1 MTNTPA
7 PATPARPGNRILRRL
22 RIAATML
29 MLAGGVF
36 LAGPR
41 NDFGPPTPSARAAP
55 PTDIGALAGWIERQ
69 EAAVPDLRPGTAK
82 GIVWHD
88 AAARARTPWA
98 VVYLH
103 GFSASRLE
111 TAPLAE
117 QVARS
122 LDANLFHTRLTGHGR
137 SSPLAMGEA
146 SVQDWLADASEALR
160 IGHTLG
166 DKVLVIGS
174 STGATLATWL
184 ALTPEGRSVAAH
196 VFLSP
201 NFGPRDKRSEVINW
215 PWGRQI
221 ALALQGETRGWTPSD
236 PREANAWTTRYPTQA
251 LFPMMALVKQV
262 READKAAFRAPLLM
276 LYSEQDQTVDPQL
289 TRAALERIPSP
300 HKHAI
305 AVDYSD
311 SRGQHVLAG
320 DIRAPRATARM
331 AQSIVA
337 WVRALP

>member
-1 MTNTPA
+1 M
-7 PATPARPGNRILRRL
+7 RRRL
-22 RIAATML
+22 RIAL
-29 MLAGGVF
+29 VVLALAFGVF
-36 LAGPR
+36 FAGPR
-41 NDFGPPTPSARAAP
+41 NGFGPLTPSARAAP

-69 EAAVPDLRPGTAK
+69 EATVPDIRPGTAK

-88 AAARARTPWA
+88 AATRARTPWA

-117 QVARS
+117 QVAQA
-122 LDANLFHTRLTGHGR
+122 LGANLFHSRLSGHGR
-137 SSPLAMGEA
+137 ASPQAMGEA
-146 SVQDWLADASEALR
+146 SVQDWLADAVEALR

-166 DKVLVIGS
+166 DKVLVIGC

-184 ALTPEGRSVAAH
+184 ALTPDGRNVAAQ

-221 ALALQGETRGWTPSD
+221 ALALQGEKRNWTPSD
-236 PREANAWTTRYPTQA
+236 PREAIAWTTHYPTQA

-262 READKAAFRAPLLM
+262 RESDMAAFQAPLLM
-276 LYSEQDQTVDPQL
+276 LHSEQDQTVDPQL
-289 TRAALERIPSP
+289 SRAVFERVASP
-300 HKHAI
+300 HKHSI
-305 AVDYSD
+305 VVDYSE

-320 DIRAPRATARM
+320 DIRAPRATPRM

-337 WVRALP
+337 WVRGLP